1 VTEDVLVDG
10 ISDAERDRVVRE
22 LTRHCGDGRL
32 TLDELEER
40 ISIAAAATTR
50 AELDALFEDLPTGPP
65 APATPTAPIA
75 SASTSTP
82 TSTPAPRVPSA
93 QASVP
98 APVRRTRQPKL
109 PQSPV
114 HQTIGTLLVIGGF
127 VALFNGL
134 FLLAILCWVAP
145 GLLLERR

>member
-1 VTEDVLVDG
+1 MTEDVLVDG
-10 ISDAERDRVVRE
+10 ISEADRDRVVRE

-40 ISIAAAATTR
+40 ISIAEAATTR
-50 AELDALFEDLPTGPP
+50 AELDALFDDLPTGPP
-65 APATPTAPIA
+65 APTTPTRPIA
-75 SASTSTP
+75 STP
-82 TSTPAPRVPSA
+82 TPEPAPRVPRA
-93 QASVP
+93 RASVP
-98 APVRRTRQPKL
+98 KEPVRWTRQPKL

-114 HQTIGTLLVIGGF
+114 QQTIGTLLVIGGF

-134 FLLAILCWVAP
+134 ILLAILCWVAP

>member
-10 ISDAERDRVVRE
+10 ISDADRDRVVRE

-65 APATPTAPIA
+65 APATPTTPIA
-75 SASTSTP
+75 SPSRSA
-82 TSTPAPRVPSA
+82 STPAPRVPSA